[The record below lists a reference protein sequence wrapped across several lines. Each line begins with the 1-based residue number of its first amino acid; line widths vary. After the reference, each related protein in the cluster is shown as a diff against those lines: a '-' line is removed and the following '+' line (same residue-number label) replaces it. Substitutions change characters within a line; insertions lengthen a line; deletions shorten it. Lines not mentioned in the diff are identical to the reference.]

1 MRRLFPRFLSRAPAP
16 LLGVDVS
23 ASALRLVEISQARAG
38 TLVLEHANSHTL
50 EPGCIIDGRIE
61 RFEEL
66 VVALRQLVFSSGSR
80 ATDVAMA
87 LPVSAVISRSVL
99 LPSGQ
104 TSRERLQQVQIEAA
118 QFIPFPLDEVRLD
131 FAETGQS
138 GAATDEVEVLIVAA
152 RSEAVSDLQG
162 LAEAAGLNAV
172 LVDVASHASRRTA
185 CRVAKSNGAFGQD
198 ALIALFEV
206 GAQTLALQVLRQDV
220 VLFERQQPMTIEHP
234 SPCVDA
240 LAQDMVRALHFFFT
254 STPFNQVDQVL
265 LGGGRAARPGLPEA
279 VSRHTGTA
287 CELIN
292 PFEGMVPGPGLSML
306 PALAQ
311 APAYLRATGLALRGF
326 NR

>member
-1 MRRLFPRFLSRAPAP
+1 
-16 LLGVDVS
+16 
-23 ASALRLVEISQARAG
+23 
-38 TLVLEHANSHTL
+38 
-50 EPGCIIDGRIE
+50 
-61 RFEEL
+61 
-66 VVALRQLVFSSGSR
+66 
-80 ATDVAMA
+80 
-87 LPVSAVISRSVL
+87 VISRSVR

-104 TSRERLQQVQIEAA
+104 TDRERLQQVQTEAA
-118 QFIPFPLDEVRLD
+118 QFVPFPLDEVSLD
-131 FAETGQS
+131 FAETGQG
-138 GAATDEVEVLIVAA
+138 GASTGEVEVLIVAA

-185 CRVAKSNGAFGQD
+185 WRVAKSSSAFGQD

-206 GAQTLALQVLRQDV
+206 GAQTLGLQVLRQDA
-220 VLFERQQPMTIEHP
+220 VLFERQQPMAIEHP
-234 SPCVDA
+234 SPGVDA
-240 LAQDMVRALHFFFT
+240 LAQDMGRALHFFFT

-265 LGGGRAARPGLPEA
+265 LGGGRADWPGLPEA

-306 PALAQ
+306 PSPAQ

-326 NR
+326 YR